1 MGRVVYGIAYET
13 HLAVSRAA
21 DRLGTAG
28 CKAALLVTG
37 WLGAPGLDGNTVVE
51 VHTPLLRDA
60 GFMGIATN
68 VGMVDT
74 AILVSQDVVLLSTQ
88 GAKVKGI
95 HLVG

>member
-1 MGRVVYGIAYET
+1 
-13 HLAVSRAA
+13 
-21 DRLGTAG
+21 
-28 CKAALLVTG
+28 
-37 WLGAPGLDGNTVVE
+37 
-51 VHTPLLRDA
+51 
-60 GFMGIATN
+60 MGIATN